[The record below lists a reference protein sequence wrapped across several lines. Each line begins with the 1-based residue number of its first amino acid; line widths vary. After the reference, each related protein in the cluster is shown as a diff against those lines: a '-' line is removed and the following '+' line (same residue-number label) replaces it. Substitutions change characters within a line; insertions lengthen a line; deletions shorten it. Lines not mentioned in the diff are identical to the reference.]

1 MKLLAG
7 FLLLLFLALQ
17 AKLWLGDDGVPE
29 LWRLGRAVEQQR
41 DENAELKRR
50 NDTLEA
56 EVQDLK
62 EGSAALEERARSEL
76 GMIKADEQL
85 IYLARPDHRDGTD
98 SESDPDGSR

>member
-1 MKLLAG
+1 MRVVAG
-7 FLLLLFLALQ
+7 FLLLIFLTLQ
-17 AKLWLGDDGVPE
+17 AKLWMGDDGVPE

-41 DENAELKRR
+41 DENEDLKRR

-85 IYLARPDHRDGTD
+85 IYLARPDQQADDEAAPTQD
-98 SESDPDGSR
+98 ELQ